1 MKRDFIRHLYFH
13 LTTLPLN
20 AFLYKDI
27 QGIESLVE
35 MKGYKKMNVNKNAS
49 EYIVYASGWY

>member
-13 LTTLPLN
+13 LTTVPLN

-27 QGIESLVE
+27 QGIKSLVE
-35 MKGYKKMNVNKNAS
+35 MKGYKKKNINKNAS
-49 EYIVYASGWY
+49 ESIAYASDWY